1 MKTALKLFSLL
12 FMLVAFIGCSDDD
25 DAPLTEFAVT
35 AITPASGSVGTE
47 ITITGTDFPTEVSAV
62 NLTFGGVAA
71 TISSLTSTRIVTT
84 VPTGA
89 TTGEVSIVANGFTKA
104 APTSFSVISDLV
116 SNTFSNLH
124 APQTGGFGQGEI
136 GGPFTKFSFETGDV
150 TDSETD
156 WDIAFRGLRTVVNG
170 GAPTGSNDE
179 PVRNGNAAASIQTGI
194 FDEIISADGLDFT
207 QDAEGA
213 FAIVAGSGNSWYDYN
228 GMTQVVS
235 AIPGRVLVF
244 KTHDGKYA
252 KVEILSYYKDAP
264 SEITSEIAQND
275 FRYYTFKYVYNPN
288 EGETSLAE

>member
-1 MKTALKLFSLL
+1 MKTTLKLFTLL
-12 FMLVAFIGCSDDD
+12 VMLVAFVGCSDDD
-25 DAPLTEFAVT
+25 SDPLTAFNVT
-35 AITPASGSVGTE
+35 AITPSSGTVGTE
-47 ITITGTDFPTEVSAV
+47 ITITGSDFPSDATAI

-71 TISSLTSTRIVTT
+71 TISSATSTQIVTE
-84 VPTGA
+84 VPAGA
-89 TTGEVSIVANGFTKA
+89 TSGEVSIVANGFTKTT
-104 APTSFSVISDLV
+104 PTTFTVLSESV

-124 APQTGGFGQGEI
+124 APQSGGFGQGEI

-156 WDIAFRGLRTVVNG
+156 WDIAFRGLRIAVNG
-170 GAPTGSNDE
+170 GVSTGTNDE
-179 PVRNGNAAASIQTGI
+179 PARNGEAAASIQNGI
-194 FDEIISADGLDFT
+194 FTEIISADGLDFT
-207 QDAEGA
+207 QDADGA
-213 FAIVAGSGNSWYDYN
+213 FAITAGSGNSWYDYN

-264 SEITSEIAQND
+264 AEVTPEIAQND